1 MEALKTFKGFL
12 WFFIFLLGAC
22 GSIGDERN
30 KNLDQ
35 LRGEFVAQNVS
46 QERIS
51 EFFDSEDG
59 SFFPMAEWLL
69 DFDYRKQSGKL
80 YLTLLGVQEKN
91 AGHQKYSV
99 TVSNDSIF
107 IQEESL
113 VKKFNNSIVNVDFKY
128 EIENVKAQKYQLIYN
143 GLSLELDLTDIDEKS
158 RYSLL
163 NDGSYVIVSDED
175 GTVDDDT
182 MSI

>member
-1 MEALKTFKGFL
+1 
-12 WFFIFLLGAC
+12 
-22 GSIGDERN
+22 
-30 KNLDQ
+30 
-35 LRGEFVAQNVS
+35 
-46 QERIS
+46 
-51 EFFDSEDG
+51 
-59 SFFPMAEWLL
+59 
-69 DFDYRKQSGKL
+69 
-80 YLTLLGVQEKN
+80 
-91 AGHQKYSV
+91 
-99 TVSNDSIF
+99 
-107 IQEESL
+107 
-113 VKKFNNSIVNVDFKY
+113 VNVDFKY